1 MRPTARSGR
10 AEQELHSNSD
20 KVISPVDESTRR
32 LKSRSPAGAKT
43 STTTEDLDIG
53 KEMLKATRD
62 PVGPEG
68 TDRAGNSVHS
78 VQVESAVRD
87 GPSGI
92 RTSRLA
98 GEPYPDTVPPTSS
111 RDPAG
116 HRAADEKEE
125 AASAQAVK
133 RGQVTV
139 EEVPD
144 DDDETSFCMSQKT
157 N

>member
-1 MRPTARSGR
+1 M
-10 AEQELHSNSD
+10 
-20 KVISPVDESTRR
+20 
-32 LKSRSPAGAKT
+32 
-43 STTTEDLDIG
+43 TTEDLDIG
-53 KEMLKATRD
+53 KETLKATRD

-68 TDRAGNSVHS
+68 ADRAGNSVHS

-116 HRAADEKEE
+116 YCAADEKEE

-133 RGQVTV
+133 RGHQVTV
-139 EEVPD
+139 EEIPD
-144 DDDETSFCMSQKT
+144 DDDDMSFHLSQET